1 MDTSSE
7 GNLEFKSDDID
18 MGKPYT
24 EQFKRDAVQLLI
36 SSGRP
41 LSEVSGELGV
51 TANSLREWKKR
62 FLAATNADLRAVGGS
77 GKGKLDAVAMAEE
90 IRELRRENEYLK
102 RQREILKKAASIL
115 AEDPR
120 LGMR

>member
-1 MDTSSE
+1 
-7 GNLEFKSDDID
+7 

-36 SSGRP
+36 SSGRS
-41 LSEVSGELGV
+41 LSQVAGELGV
-51 TANSLREWKKR
+51 TANSLRDWKKR
-62 FLAATNADLRAVGGS
+62 FLAATKGS
-77 GKGKLDAVAMAEE
+77 GDGAGKLDPVAMAEE
-90 IRELRRENEYLK
+90 IRELRRENEYLR

-120 LGMR
+120 LGLR

>member
-1 MDTSSE
+1 
-7 GNLEFKSDDID
+7 

-41 LSEVSGELGV
+41 LSEVAGELGV

-62 FLAATNADLRAVGGS
+62 FLAATNADLRAVGGA
-77 GKGKLDAVAMAEE
+77 GTGKLDAVAMAEE
-90 IRELRRENEYLK
+90 IRELRRENESLK

-120 LGMR
+120 LGLR